1 VLAVQES
8 VTEVVVMLEACKFVG
23 TVGRIMSGKGRV
35 VVFTKVDWAEL
46 FPA

>member
-1 VLAVQES
+1 
-8 VTEVVVMLEACKFVG
+8 MLEACKFVG
-23 TVGRIMSGKGRV
+23 TLGGGVSGKGRV